1 MSVYGV
7 TRYKNISR
15 ALVVA
20 QWVERLLPI
29 PEIRGSNPNI
39 GKVKTTNYFF
49 KKEKTKIKKVRLGKK
64 ECQERLR

>member
-39 GKVKTTNYFF
+39 GKVISTNYHV
-49 KKEKTKIKKVRLGKK
+49 KKENK
-64 ECQERLR
+64 EREAGEKSVKRD